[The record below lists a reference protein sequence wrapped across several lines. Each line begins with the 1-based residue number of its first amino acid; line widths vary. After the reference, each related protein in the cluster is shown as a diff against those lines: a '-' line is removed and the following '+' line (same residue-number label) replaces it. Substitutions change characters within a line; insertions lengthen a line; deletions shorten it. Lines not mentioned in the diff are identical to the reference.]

1 MSDRQRFSALDHYAI
16 ACVAL
21 AQKEG
26 MPENERREL
35 CGRAVALWTEAID
48 IQSPE
53 TGDPVG
59 EGIHRSRMALRCG
72 ELCQERKYWKRAVR
86 FYRRSIFVDD
96 GSPPSTYSKL
106 AHRKIGECLDAL
118 TLQKNTEQ

>member
-72 ELCQERKYWKRAVR
+72 ELCQERKMWKRAVR
-86 FYRRSIFVDD
+86 CY
-96 GSPPSTYSKL
+96 STPVS
-106 AHRKIGECLDAL
+106 A
-118 TLQKNTEQ
+118 EQRLSRQGGARLPIPW

>member
-1 MSDRQRFSALDHYAI
+1 MQPASYAEQRAF
-16 ACVAL
+16 
-21 AQKEG
+21 G
-26 MPENERREL
+26 REL

-72 ELCQERKYWKRAVR
+72 ELCQERKMWKRAVR
-86 FYRRSIFVDD
+86 CYRRSIVVDD
-96 GSPPSTYSKL
+96 GDAPSTYSKL

-118 TLQKNTEQ
+118 TLQKNAQQ